1 MRRMFG
7 GFTVDRCQK
16 LRESKNLVQGDAPT
30 SLAEGF
36 ILKVQR
42 NQRHVRA
49 RIQDSKKAMAF
60 SLSGSRRP

>member
-16 LRESKNLVQGDAPT
+16 LRESENLVQGDAP